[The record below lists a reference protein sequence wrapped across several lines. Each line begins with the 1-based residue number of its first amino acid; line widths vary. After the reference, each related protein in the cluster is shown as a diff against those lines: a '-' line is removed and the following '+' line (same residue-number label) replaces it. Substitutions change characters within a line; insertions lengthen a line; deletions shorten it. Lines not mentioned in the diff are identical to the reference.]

1 VGRLRAACMLAAALM
16 LGAVPLRAASLP
28 AASLPDSPLF
38 AEVLPQAR
46 LAGQGDFRWFGM
58 RIYEARFWVGAQ
70 GYSASAPMAAP
81 FVLELRY
88 ALGLQGRRIADA
100 SAEQMRDVGAGSV
113 AQRQVWLTVM
123 RGLFPDVKEGDRI
136 AGQFTPGQGVRFYFN
151 GVPLGQAQD
160 AEFAQAFF
168 SIWLS
173 PKTSA
178 PDLRAALLRQAAP
191 VP

>member
-1 VGRLRAACMLAAALM
+1 MDHRRAVCVLAAALM
-16 LGAVPLRAASLP
+16 LGALPLRAAPVPAPVQDAAPFAYTLP
-28 AASLPDSPLF
+28 G
-38 AEVLPQAR
+38 AR
-46 LAGQGDFRWFGM
+46 LAGQGDFRWFGL
-58 RIYEARFWVGAQ
+58 RIYEARFWVGPQ

-100 SAEQMRDVGAGSV
+100 SAQQMKDVGAGSA
-113 AQRQVWLTVM
+113 AQREVWLTTM

-136 AGQFTPGQGVRFYFN
+136 AGQFEPGQGVRFYLN
-151 GVPLGQAQD
+151 GVPLGQARD

-191 VP
+191 AP

>member
-1 VGRLRAACMLAAALM
+1 MGRVRAAWMLAAALT
-16 LGAVPLRAASLP
+16 LGAVPLRAAP
-28 AASLPDSPLF
+28 LPDTPAF
-38 AEVLPQAR
+38 DYALPQAR

-58 RIYEARFWVGAQ
+58 RIYEARFWVGPE
-70 GYSASAPMAAP
+70 GYSASAPVAAP

-100 SAEQMRDVGAGSV
+100 SAEQMKDVGVGSV
-113 AQRQVWLTVM
+113 AQRTAWLAAM
-123 RGLFPDVKEGDRI
+123 RGLFPDVKEGDRL

-151 GVPLGQAQD
+151 GTPLGQAQD

-173 PKTSA
+173 PRTSA

-191 VP
+191 AP

>member
-1 VGRLRAACMLAAALM
+1 MLAAALM
-16 LGAVPLRAASLP
+16 LGALPLR
-28 AASLPDSPLF
+28 AASLPDSPLSGY
-38 AEVLPQAR
+38 ALPQAR
-46 LAGQGDFRWFGM
+46 LAGQGEFRWFGM
-58 RIYEARFWVGAQ
+58 RVYEARFWVGPQ
-70 GYSASAPMAAP
+70 GYSAGAPTAAP

-100 SAEQMRDVGAGSV
+100 SAEQMKEVGAGSV
-113 AQRQVWLTVM
+113 AQRAVWLAAM
-123 RGLFPDVKEGDRI
+123 RGLFPDVKEGDRL

-151 GVPLGQAQD
+151 GTPLGQAQD

-178 PDLRAALLRQAAP
+178 PDMRAALLRQAEP
-191 VP
+191 SP